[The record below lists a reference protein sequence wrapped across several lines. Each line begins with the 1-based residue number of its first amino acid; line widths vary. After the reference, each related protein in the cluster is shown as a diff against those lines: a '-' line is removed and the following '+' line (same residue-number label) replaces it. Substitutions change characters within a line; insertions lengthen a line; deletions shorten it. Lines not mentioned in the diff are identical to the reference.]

1 MFSVLEP
8 SLRPLL
14 EGSRPV
20 PHSIEWLAQAV
31 RYIQVFLVVCNMVVS
46 TSSGSTQQLRSVMP
60 FLNWLGM
67 SRSDLSEG
75 EFVYFA
81 AFYAAC
87 AWTALLAIV
96 FTVARLQKMGS

>member
-14 EGSRPV
+14 EGGRPA
-20 PHSIEWLAQAV
+20 PHSLQWLAPAV
-31 RYIQVFLVVCNMVVS
+31 RYSQVFLVVCNMVVS
-46 TSSGSTQQLRSVMP
+46 TSTDSTQQLRGIMP

-75 EFVYFA
+75 ELVYFA

-87 AWTALLAIV
+87 AWTVLLAML
-96 FTVARLQKMGS
+96 FTVARMQKTGS